1 MQMIYKWIWGT
12 TVGNDKYLIILAFL
26 FSSSKASVSETGENL
41 ASRAFFFASSAL
53 GGFFFASSALGGFFF
68 ASSSLGA
75 FFFASSS
82 LGTGESRSPNLGK
95 NKKCL

>member
-53 GGFFFASSALGGFFF
+53 GGFFFASS
-68 ASSSLGA
+68 SLGA